1 VSKDLKKMIAEIRGA
16 LDQYPREQLQ
26 EILAWVFKEYVVE
39 GGAAPAQSALAM
51 LDARTELE
59 GLSFAEL
66 VTWLQLHLDVPE
78 LAALEVQGGK
88 VHVRHS
94 GRTVPV
100 EVAARPPDPPPVAA
114 PQPAAPVAAQAL
126 APTQPPPPQPMPPP
140 NPTPSSHAAPPAPPP
155 NPTPAA
161 DAKTEEKKDEGNPSS
176 RFSWL
181 EVD

>member
-1 VSKDLKKMIAEIRGA
+1 VSKDLKKMVAEIRGA

-59 GLSFAEL
+59 GLSFVEL

-88 VHVRHS
+88 VHVRHG
-94 GRTVPV
+94 GRTVPI
-100 EVAARPPDPPPVAA
+100 EVAARPPEPLPVAA
-114 PQPAAPVAAQAL
+114 AQA
-126 APTQPPPPQPMPPP
+126 PT
-140 NPTPSSHAAPPAPPP
+140 PPAPPP
-155 NPTPAA
+155 LQPTPPPNPAPPSNAA
-161 DAKTEEKKDEGNPSS
+161 PPQPPAPTAPAPEQPKAEEKKDEGNPSS